1 MPTTLRALYAALDQ
15 KLPRT
20 LSCGWDN
27 DGVMCADTMDK
38 PVSRVLCA
46 LDVTERVMEEAEEAG
61 CDCIVSHHPLVF
73 HKLPGVDP
81 DTISG
86 SRITALLRKN
96 IAVLSFHTRLDAAE
110 GGVNDVICESL
121 HIRVTGPFCDA
132 EGHALGRM
140 AEADPPIPFATFC
153 QQVKTVLGSPVLHCV
168 SAKKPVKT
176 VAVLGGDGKDEWSAA
191 LAAGAD
197 TYLTGTMS
205 YNGFLDAK
213 ASGLNVIAAGHY
225 FTEAPVA
232 DRMAAWIRELFPDTE
247 VLVSE
252 TPCEVLTV

>member
-1 MPTTLRALYAALDQ
+1 MATTLRALYAALEE
-15 KLPRT
+15 KMPRA
-20 LSCGWDN
+20 LSCAWDN
-27 DGVMCADTMDK
+27 DGIMCSSDLDK
-38 PVSRVLCA
+38 PVHKILCA
-46 LDVTERVMEEAEEAG
+46 LDVTDRIIEEAEEEG

-73 HKLPGVDP
+73 HKLPGIDP
-81 DTISG
+81 DAVSG
-86 SRITALLRKN
+86 RRIVSLLSKN

-121 HIRVTGPFCDA
+121 NIRVTGPFTDTD
-132 EGHALGRM
+132 GDPIGRM
-140 AEADPPIPFATFC
+140 AEEETPVNFASFC
-153 QQVKTVLGSPVLHCV
+153 QQVKTALGSPVLHCV
-168 SAKKPVKT
+168 SAKKPVKKI
-176 VAVLGGDGKDEWSAA
+176 AVLGGDGKDDWSAA

-225 FTEAPVA
+225 YTEAPVA
-232 DRMAAWIRELFPDTE
+232 KRLAAWIGERFPDVE